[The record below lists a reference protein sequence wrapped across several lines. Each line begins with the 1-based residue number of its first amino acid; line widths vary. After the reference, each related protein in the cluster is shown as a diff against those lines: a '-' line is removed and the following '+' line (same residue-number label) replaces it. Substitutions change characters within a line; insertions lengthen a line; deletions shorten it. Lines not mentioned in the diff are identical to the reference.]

1 MGKVNWL
8 WWGCRF
14 DFFFSSI
21 RCSMCSWETL
31 YFYRMICKNSIS
43 FFGKNSLNVPN
54 VKLFSKTN
62 HRFGFF
68 MPFWWYLTP
77 CTLHIKGI
85 KNLNGL
91 NDLNSLNNLIG
102 LNDLSRFLKLKILRI
117 IILYSESRKKSG
129 QTFVYILLDFALH
142 WHFMFIW

>member
-1 MGKVNWL
+1 MFLWL
-8 WWGCRF
+8 AANLKQGV
-14 DFFFSSI
+14 I
-21 RCSMCSWETL
+21 
-31 YFYRMICKNSIS
+31 YFIKQALPPNKSAGSVCKNSIS